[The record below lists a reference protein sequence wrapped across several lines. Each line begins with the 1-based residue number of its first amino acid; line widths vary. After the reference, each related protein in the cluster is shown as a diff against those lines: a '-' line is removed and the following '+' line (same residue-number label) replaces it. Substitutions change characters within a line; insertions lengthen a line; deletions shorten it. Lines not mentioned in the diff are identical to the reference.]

1 MDNDLLRTFFTVFD
15 TLLINVMIVISL
27 NYFYPGIFLVIS
39 IALGMLAYSINSI
52 FGLVSQR
59 LLAFTTKSRAE
70 MIDIYLE
77 TFDNLAM
84 LRAFGKNSYY
94 TESFYEKTDN
104 FQLAFTNL
112 YNHSM
117 RWLNMRISL
126 FSMVLIICITSLPL
140 ITKILLPQF
149 FLTRSWELS
158 YSVGIGPY
166 LLANILNFS
175 RFYPTLTLHLLSLQR
190 IFRYIFDLT
199 KHPEKNSLNMQSP
212 LKRERKRESIVK
224 LLNGPK
230 PFASPPVNRTGRI
243 STSVSPVYPL
253 RVN

>member
-1 MDNDLLRTFFTVFD
+1 MYLLTKDQTIVDNDLLRTFFTVFD
-15 TLLINVMIVISL
+15 TLLINFMIVVSL
-27 NYFYPGIFLVIS
+27 NYFYPGIFLIIS
-39 IALGMLAYSINSI
+39 IGLGFLAYSINSI

-84 LRAFGKNSYY
+84 LRAFGKSNYY

-104 FQLAFTNL
+104 FQLAYTNL

-117 RWLNMRISL
+117 RWLNMRISF

-140 ITKILLPQF
+140 ITKILLPNF

-175 RFYPTLTLHLLSLQR
+175 RFYPTLTLHLLS
-190 IFRYIFDLT
+190 
-199 KHPEKNSLNMQSP
+199 S
-212 LKRERKRESIVK
+212 
-224 LLNGPK
+224 
-230 PFASPPVNRTGRI
+230 
-243 STSVSPVYPL
+243 
-253 RVN
+253 